1 MKLKDK
7 VIAYLAIEDIPKTIA
22 QVAVNVAADIEVQ
35 QHYSKYTGK
44 QLVDVIKNTI
54 ASTVK
59 NWDGFICEKID
70 GKNHIDYT
78 LNNIE
83 KVKFLYDG
91 SIHTA
96 NVIKYRGAFI
106 DVMLKSGILKSIRK
120 DTVL

>member
-7 VIAYLAIEDIPKTIA
+7 VIIYLTIEGIPKTIA

-35 QHYSKYTGK
+35 QHYSKYAGK

-59 NWDGFICEKID
+59 NWEGFVCEKID
-70 GKNHIDYT
+70 GKNHINYT
-78 LNNIE
+78 LNSPE
-83 KVKFLYDG
+83 RVTFLYDG
-91 SIHTA
+91 GIHTA
-96 NVIKYRGAFI
+96 MVIKHRGAFI